1 MGRELGLQCQVH
13 EVAPGKP
20 LIVMTLIGADPA
32 LPALL
37 LNSHTDVVPVS
48 RERWTREPFGGDLI
62 EGRIYGRGAQD
73 MKSIGMA
80 YLMALRR
87 LLRQAGGRDKPPF
100 RRTIHLTWAPDE
112 EIGGLEGMAAFVR
125 TEAFAKLCVGLV
137 LDEGIPGPFPSLLLF
152 HGERSPWC
160 MRSRSR
166 WHWSDSDLNYL
177 YVPLDTSM

>member
-1 MGRELGLQCQVH
+1 
-13 EVAPGKP
+13 
-20 LIVMTLIGADPA
+20 MTLIGADPT

-80 YLMALRR
+80 YLMALKR
-87 LLRQAGGRDKPPF
+87 LLRRTGGGGPPF

-125 TEAFAKLCVGLV
+125 TDAFAKLRVGVV
-137 LDEGIPGPFPSLLLF
+137 LDEGIPGPFPALLLF

-160 MRSRSR
+160 MQLREQ
-166 WHWSDSDLNYL
+166 
-177 YVPLDTSM
+177 